1 MSMDPTENPDD
12 RVTTMVSPG
21 KSRSNPQI
29 LVHQSTI
36 KVPDYIHPKGFLYLS
51 WDVKYGKFVL
61 DVQGMNEELIDRDTM
76 EKLWVEHVR
85 RHYCMDDTG
94 VKAVMEPA
102 LADALRQVKGY
113 NGFDAEAYWQLQS
126 VASGLGQLLKDWRL
140 KEQQDDQKKSVEQAT
155 AKKNKG
161 SSSIGISMNSNSN
174 QECPPTVG
182 ALSEQCVTQSHH
194 QVAYTP
200 VPVYSPYVHPGILR
214 RKIDES
220 YDFDEEDDDTEMA

>member
-1 MSMDPTENPDD
+1 MKSLSIETQWRSCGLSMYAG
-12 RVTTMVSPG
+12 TTVWMIPG
-21 KSRSNPQI
+21 LRRSWSLHWQTLFVRYVPLCRFIWSRAAFRQI
-29 LVHQSTI
+29 VGYLVLKLT
-36 KVPDYIHPKGFLYLS
+36 
-51 WDVKYGKFVL
+51 KF
-61 DVQGMNEELIDRDTM
+61 I
-76 EKLWVEHVR
+76 
-85 RHYCMDDTG
+85 
-94 VKAVMEPA
+94 
-102 LADALRQVKGY
+102 QVKGY